1 MIAALAHRVRNRYLH
16 VARGADATT
25 DAGFSLLEVIV
36 SFVIFAVVAGS
47 ATAAIVS
54 ALRAS
59 HSSQQRVDAAQV
71 ALQFVS
77 DAQRN
82 PGSMQPES
90 NKTFPTVGVQNEQFS
105 VTRSIVFSNSGTT
118 TCTSGMYFTVHVTV
132 NQAQTGKFLARS
144 DTVVTC

>member
-1 MIAALAHRVRNRYLH
+1 MIAALAHRARRRYQRI
-16 VARGADATT
+16 AAGS

-59 HSSQQRVDAAQV
+59 HSSQQRVDAANV
-71 ALQFVS
+71 AQAFV
-77 DAQRN
+77 AQTQAS
-82 PGSMQPES
+82 PGQIHQES
-90 NKTFPTVGVQNEQFS
+90 NAAYTAQVKNEAFT
-105 VTRSIVFSNSGTT
+105 VTRSIVFSNTGTS

-132 NQAQTGKFLARS
+132 NQAQTGRFLARS